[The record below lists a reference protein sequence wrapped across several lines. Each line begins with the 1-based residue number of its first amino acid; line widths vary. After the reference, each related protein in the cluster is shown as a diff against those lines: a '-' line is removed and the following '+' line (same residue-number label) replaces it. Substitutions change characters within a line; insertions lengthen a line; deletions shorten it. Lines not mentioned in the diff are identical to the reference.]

1 MLTVVA
7 SEWAGPF
14 SPFVNATSSGTAAV
28 TVYRSPGAAV
38 SQLWAI
44 WNSTQTDNNGTTGLT
59 YGVGQD
65 STAGMTWST
74 GQPVIDTLG
83 NRVQSAFT
91 PSLAVLGN
99 QMHLIVVKPDGRGTL
114 AHYIYIDSLR
124 VWEYNTGWVVQPQTT
139 ASPSVTSFSTSGLLY
154 LAFTTGGSV
163 SVCTYTPGTLSQ
175 PKHGVW
181 STPVATG
188 VASAVDAPA
197 FFTVPRQA
205 GPELHFAV
213 TASNNSIKEYTMGNS
228 VTQWSLTTQQPS
240 GLTKRGMGAAS
251 TSTEV
256 ILTVSGAGAIPTLYH
271 TIWTEDAGWFSKWA
285 SGPGLVLSYGN
296 AAPAVYEG
304 LVYCF
309 YVVSVDSEYRLVYVT
324 STLR

>member
-1 MLTVVA
+1 MCR
-7 SEWAGPF
+7 P
-14 SPFVNATSSGTAAV
+14 
-28 TVYRSPGAAV
+28 PGASV
-38 SQLWAI
+38 SKLWAI
-44 WNSTQTDNNGTTGLT
+44 WNSTQTDNNGTGLT

-65 STAGMTWST
+65 TTAGMTWST

-83 NRVQSAFT
+83 NRVQSAFA

-99 QMHLIVVKPDGRGTL
+99 QMHLVVVKPDGRVTL

-163 SVCTYTPGTLSQ
+163 SVCTYTPDTPSQ

-181 STPVATG
+181 SAPVATG

-213 TASNNSIKEYTMGNS
+213 TASNNSIKEYTMGDA
-228 VTQWSLTTQQPS
+228 VTQWSLTT
-240 GLTKRGMGAAS
+240 
-251 TSTEV
+251 
-256 ILTVSGAGAIPTLYH
+256 
-271 TIWTEDAGWFSKWA
+271 
-285 SGPGLVLSYGN
+285 
-296 AAPAVYEG
+296 
-304 LVYCF
+304 
-309 YVVSVDSEYRLVYVT
+309 
-324 STLR
+324 